1 MKPRT
6 RNLVGAA
13 AVMMAIALCAPS
25 AHAQQKATVRAGYL
39 TCHVAGGWGFVF
51 GSSRTVKCAYARD
64 KDYTEHYTGSITNVE
79 LQFPSV
85 KSTDQDVGARADS
98 ERNAR
103 RSGPI
108 MTGQRAFAE
117 ISGWRD
123 HRLQYD
129 GRREIADIGVEL
141 GQRTGGL

>member
-13 AVMMAIALCAPS
+13 GRDDGDRVVCAVRPCS
-25 AHAQQKATVRAGYL
+25 AKGDRQADPQHL
-39 TCHVAGGWGFVF
+39 T
-51 GSSRTVKCAYARD
+51 
-64 KDYTEHYTGSITNVE
+64 IT
-79 LQFPSV
+79 
-85 KSTDQDVGARADS
+85 TDQDVGARADS
-98 ERNAR
+98 ERKAR

-108 MTGQRAFAE
+108 MTGQRVFAE

-123 HRLQYD
+123 HRPQYD